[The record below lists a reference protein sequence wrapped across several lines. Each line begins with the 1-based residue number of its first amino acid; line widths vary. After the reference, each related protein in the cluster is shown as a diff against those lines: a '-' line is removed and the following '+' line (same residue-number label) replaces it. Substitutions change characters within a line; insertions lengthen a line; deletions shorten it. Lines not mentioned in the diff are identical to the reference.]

1 RSSFPK
7 RSPAFP
13 RVRRPPIRA
22 LVPLG
27 RFLQRL
33 RPLAPAL
40 LAQSQAQWR
49 AQSTT
54 QRLAHTWA
62 KEMLAPPARFRS
74 RRFLAPA
81 QLPVRRMILRNQHR
95 PARWCDHYRLPFPVR
110 TAERVSSQ
118 PPVSPQESRH
128 TRAKA
133 RKLLAEPKSD
143 AVHPRNVLLF
153 ATPAFLQPP
162 HRRAVTAL

>member
-1 RSSFPK
+1 ALAQATIPELKFVPRFREARPPRSPSARRSSFPK
-7 RSPAFP
+7 LSPAFP

-54 QRLAHTWA
+54 QRLATWA
-62 KEMLAPPARFRS
+62 KEMLAPRGFRS

-95 PARWCDHYRLPFPVR
+95 PARWCDH
-110 TAERVSSQ
+110 
-118 PPVSPQESRH
+118 
-128 TRAKA
+128 
-133 RKLLAEPKSD
+133 
-143 AVHPRNVLLF
+143 
-153 ATPAFLQPP
+153 
-162 HRRAVTAL
+162 